1 MKHID
6 IMLNDVDLHGV
17 FCPAVLVRVPA
28 SQGRKHSIIEHVK
41 TNRHTDTGTPI
52 PISCPPSRH
61 ITGTPLPIPLI
72 LRKPHNNN
80 EIATPAQGRPLKL

>member
-1 MKHID
+1 MKRID

>member
-1 MKHID
+1 MKRID

-52 PISCPPSRH
+52 PISCPPSQN
-61 ITGTPLPIPLI
+61 ITGTPSPQFPLFYGNRI
-72 LRKPHNNN
+72 IIK
-80 EIATPAQGRPLKL
+80 

>member
-52 PISCPPSRH
+52 PISCPPSRN
-61 ITGTPLPIPLI
+61 ITGTPPPIPLI
-72 LRKPHNNN
+72 LRKPHNNK
-80 EIATPAQGRPLKL
+80 IATPAQGRPLKL